1 MSTSSDY
8 LSSNFT
14 NQLLKKIRDFD
25 TLKEDENDFYNTL
38 PYVRVRVR
46 KHGLTN
52 RTHICKKKWYVYNLI
67 RCMRLVYMYL
77 NKNKYKVFTY
87 SSMKFWKIASS
98 KKKQNIEDTE
108 NKIKLY
114 DFNSEQTKYLKMT
127 INTFKKYDDSYGMFV
142 ACVVNRLFYHDL
154 AREILCYI

>member
-1 MSTSSDY
+1 MDLCFKNLKNNSLARFIIKKLISFFLIYISIIEQKTNMSTSSNY
-8 LSSNFT
+8 LPSNYLPSNFT
-14 NQLLKKIRDFD
+14 NQLLKKIRDSQR
-25 TLKEDENDFYNTL
+25 LKEDENDFYNTL
-38 PYVRVRVR
+38 PYVSVRVR
-46 KHGLTN
+46 RHGITN

-67 RCMRLVYMYL
+67 RCMRLVYMFL

-114 DFNSEQTKYLKMT
+114 DFN
-127 INTFKKYDDSYGMFV
+127 
-142 ACVVNRLFYHDL
+142 
-154 AREILCYI
+154 